1 MPRRQ
6 APREP
11 RGEPSPTARWGCV
24 GLRAERLAAALE
36 AGGLGVWEI
45 DRTTGA
51 LFLSAEARALLRL
64 PMVGPV
70 TLRAALRRLPAEDR
84 CLVRAAA
91 RRWRGAT
98 APVEIDLRFRLADGD
113 GEVRWVAVRGRTV
126 GDDGGARDGG
136 GAAGRGGSRV
146 GAIGVVRDVTERETL
161 LRQKDALM
169 AELNHR
175 TKNSLQLVASL
186 LRLESRD
193 IGDPEGRRRFVEASS
208 RVNSIAAVHEG
219 LDRTA
224 DLKRVRLAPL
234 VRRLC
239 DDLAHLR
246 SREDDVVVA
255 LAADVA
261 IDTDRAIPLAIIV
274 NELVTNALKFG
285 RRGGDPARVA
295 VSLTAETAD
304 ALALTVADRGPGL
317 PAGFS
322 MDRPP
327 GLGLQLVAALAR
339 QIGGQVALESG
350 GAGAAF
356 HVRFPAE
363 R

>member
-1 MPRRQ
+1 
-6 APREP
+6 
-11 RGEPSPTARWGCV
+11 
-24 GLRAERLAAALE
+24 
-36 AGGLGVWEI
+36 
-45 DRTTGA
+45 
-51 LFLSAEARALLRL
+51 
-64 PMVGPV
+64 
-70 TLRAALRRLPAEDR
+70 
-84 CLVRAAA
+84 
-91 RRWRGAT
+91 
-98 APVEIDLRFRLADGD
+98 VEIDLRFRLADGD
-113 GEVRWVAVRGRTV
+113 GEIRWVAVRGRTV
-126 GDDGGARDGG
+126 GDDDDR
-136 GAAGRGGSRV
+136 GRGGERTGGRV
-146 GAIGVVRDVTERETL
+146 RAGAIGVMRDVTEREML

-193 IGDPEGRRRFVEASS
+193 IDDPEGRRRFVEAST
-208 RVNSIAAVHEG
+208 RVNSIAAVHDG

-224 DLKRVRLAPL
+224 DLKRVRLVPL

-246 SREDDVVVA
+246 SREDDVVVD

-295 VSLTAETAD
+295 VSLDAD
-304 ALALTVADRGPGL
+304 TGDGLALTVTDGGPGL

-327 GLGLQLVAALAR
+327 GLGLQLVKALAR
-339 QIGGQVALESG
+339 QIGGEVALEGG

-356 HVRFPAE
+356 RVRFPAE

>member
-6 APREP
+6 SPREP
-11 RGEPSPTARWGCV
+11 HGEPSPMVLRGCV

-45 DRTTGA
+45 DRTSGA
-51 LFLSAEARALLRL
+51 LILSAEARALLRL
-64 PMVGPV
+64 PAAGTV
-70 TLRAALRRLPAEDR
+70 TVRAALRRLRAEDR
-84 CLVRAAA
+84 GLVRAAA
-91 RRWRGAT
+91 RRWLGAT

-113 GEVRWVAVRGRTV
+113 GVVRWVAVRGRTV

-136 GAAGRGGSRV
+136 GAAGRGDSRV
-146 GAIGVVRDVTERETL
+146 GAIGVIRDVTERETL

-169 AELNHR
+169 AEINHR

-193 IGDPEGRRRFVEASS
+193 IGDPEGRRRFVEAST
-208 RVNSIAAVHEG
+208 RVNSIAAVHDG

-224 DLKRVRLAPL
+224 DLRRVHLVPL

-239 DDLAHLR
+239 EDLAHLR

-285 RRGGDPARVA
+285 RRGGDSARVA
-295 VSLTAETAD
+295 VSLTADTAD

-327 GLGLQLVAALAR
+327 GLGLQLVKALVR
-339 QIGGQVALESG
+339 QIGGEVALDTG
-350 GAGAAF
+350 GGGAAF
-356 HVRFPAE
+356 RVRFPAE